1 VALAAIALPLLADR
15 YTLTVAAGVA
25 IYAIIAASMTL
36 VSGSA
41 GQITIGQAGPIA
53 VGAYTSAILTV
64 VTGWSFWPA
73 LIVAGLLSAV
83 VSTVLTAPV
92 WRLRGHYVAI
102 ATLGIGSV
110 AVAVIRNWESLTRGA
125 YGIRGIPAPTLFG
138 EKLNSAVEFYL
149 LALAVL
155 VVTLVVIT
163 RIRASHLGT
172 VLAAVGAD
180 DVAAR
185 SSGVRVRDY
194 KALAYAVAAFFAG
207 IGGSLLAHQYTYID
221 PSIFNLTMSL
231 LALTIIVLGGLSS
244 PVGAVLGALIL
255 VGLPE
260 LLRIAPDVR
269 ILGYG
274 VLLLLIIRFRP
285 QGLWVR
291 RPA

>member
-1 VALAAIALPLLADR
+1 
-15 YTLTVAAGVA
+15 
-25 IYAIIAASMTL
+25 
-36 VSGSA
+36 
-41 GQITIGQAGPIA
+41 
-53 VGAYTSAILTV
+53 LTV

-138 EKLNSAVEFYL
+138 AKLNSAVEFYL
-149 LALAVL
+149 LTLAVL
-155 VVTLVVIT
+155 VLTLVVVT

-194 KALAYAVAAFFAG
+194 KALAFAVAAFFAG
-207 IGGSLLAHQYTYID
+207 IGGALLAHQYTYID
-221 PSIFNLTMSL
+221 PSIFNLAMSL

-260 LLRIAPDVR
+260 LLRITPDVR

-285 QGLWVR
+285 RGLWVR
-291 RPA
+291 RAA